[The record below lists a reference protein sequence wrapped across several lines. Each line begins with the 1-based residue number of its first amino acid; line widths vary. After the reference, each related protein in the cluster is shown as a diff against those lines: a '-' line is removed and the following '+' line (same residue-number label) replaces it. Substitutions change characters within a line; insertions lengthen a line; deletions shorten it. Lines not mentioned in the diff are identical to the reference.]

1 MQPSARKVMGCVW
14 DTQRVVLLPPGHT
27 VDVDY
32 YCTLLHDR
40 LLPAIR
46 RKRPGLM
53 KTGPILQHDNAPAHR
68 ARQTIEKVEEMDLEL
83 LQHPPY
89 NPDLAPSDFHLFE
102 PLKESLGGI
111 KFENNEDV

>member
-1 MQPSARKVMGCVW
+1 
-14 DTQRVVLLPPGHT
+14 
-27 VDVDY
+27 
-32 YCTLLHDR
+32 
-40 LLPAIR
+40 
-46 RKRPGLM
+46 
-53 KTGPILQHDNAPAHR
+53 
-68 ARQTIEKVEEMDLEL
+68 MDLEL